1 MNKLFQK
8 SIVYDTSRHP
18 TQDSEKLHTLVP
30 TTASG
35 NSKRMRMLEV
45 RENKRSLKIDEQIVL
60 SNAYLL
66 EEIAGGK
73 LHQIVSRRKKL
84 PLEALDVWKYNRM
97 RKNDIFLEP
106 LVHGMC
112 TDLHGTY
119 MAEFPRMRAHTEID
133 EARDGVHDQPDEEML
148 EQLRGMHG
156 VLDLN
161 FSPAQRTGMHGVV
174 DLNLSPALPRGMNDV
189 LDLNF
194 SRTQMRGLDGVLD
207 LNLNPSEQRVLDDVP
222 DRRDEEMQEQKTVLD
237 DVPDRPDED
246 MQEHKTVLDDVP
258 DRPDEEMQEQQIGL
272 DDVPDRPD
280 EEMQE

>member
-1 MNKLFQK
+1 
-8 SIVYDTSRHP
+8 
-18 TQDSEKLHTLVP
+18 
-30 TTASG
+30 
-35 NSKRMRMLEV
+35 
-45 RENKRSLKIDEQIVL
+45 
-60 SNAYLL
+60 L

-97 RKNDIFLEP
+97 RKNDIFSEP
-106 LVHGMC
+106 LVHGKLVSSIQMVYYCIQEINHVMPQSHSITGMC